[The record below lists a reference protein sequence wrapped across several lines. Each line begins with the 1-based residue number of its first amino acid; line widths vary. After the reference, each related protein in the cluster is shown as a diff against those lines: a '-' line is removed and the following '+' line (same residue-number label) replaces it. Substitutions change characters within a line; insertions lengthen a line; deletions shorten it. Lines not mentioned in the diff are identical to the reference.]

1 MRRRFYFV
9 LIVGALAM
17 CLIIILHKVSM
28 PVFKRR
34 TVDAWFE
41 SHFGTIEELR
51 EADLAFKSMGTAAL
65 PYLRSQL
72 QVSDSTLR
80 NKEGSLRTRL
90 LPRIGMK
97 ARILRPAPRDVRT
110 RAVYL
115 AAVAGGKE
123 AIPDLITA
131 LKDPEPDVR
140 IAAATALRSFGRLA
154 AAAVPILSQ
163 LTNDAV
169 SGFSYYAGRTVKGS
183 AVDAMQAITGQDTNT
198 YALKW

>member
-9 LIVGALAM
+9 LIVGALATCFM
-17 CLIIILHKVSM
+17 IVLHKAST
-28 PVFKRR
+28 PVFKGRS
-34 TVDAWFE
+34 VDAWFE

-72 QVSDSTLR
+72 RVSDSTLR
-80 NKEGSLRTRL
+80 NTQGSVRTKL

-97 ARILRPAPRDVRT
+97 ARILRPSPRDIRT

-123 AIPDLITA
+123 AIPDLIAA

-140 IAAATALRSFGRLA
+140 IAAATALRSFGRSA
-154 AAAVPILSQ
+154 KAAVPVLSQ

-169 SGFSYYAGRTVKGS
+169 SGFSYYAGRTVRSS
-183 AVDAMQAITGQDTNT
+183 AVDAMQTITGENTNT